1 MISISKLY
9 CGTITPGD
17 VLRYGRE
24 SAKSPADLLRFT
36 ADKKP
41 VVVWN
46 ISRRCNLRCIHC
58 YSDSDNQLYPG
69 ELSEEEGRKLVEDLA
84 EFGSPVLLFSGGEP
98 LMHPSLF
105 EWVRLASSKGM
116 RAVVSTNGTLLTKE
130 AVGELKDAGISYA
143 GVSIDGL
150 QETNDSFRGKKGAF
164 RASLDGIR
172 TCTELGVKA
181 GLRLTL
187 TKRNL
192 DDLEGIFELVEKENI
207 PRVCFYHL
215 VYSGRGGRLRDE
227 DISHEETRHAVDR
240 IMDWAMSCNSRGL
253 EKDILTV
260 DNHAD
265 GVYLYQRMLKE
276 GRDDAEQVRK
286 LLLWNGGNSSGIGIA
301 CIDNLGNVHADQF
314 WQDYSFGNVRQR
326 PFSDI
331 WTDTSDPVM
340 AKLKDRKRF
349 LKGKCGRC
357 RWIDICNGNFR
368 ARAIAVYGDPWME
381 DPACYLTE
389 EEISAQ
395 TTAAPRQ
402 E

>member
-1 MISISKLY
+1 LISISKLY

-24 SAKSPADLLRFT
+24 SAKSPSDLLRFT

-46 ISRRCNLRCIHC
+46 ISRRCNLKCIHC
-58 YSDSDNQLYPG
+58 YSDSDNKLYPG
-69 ELSEEEGRKLVEDLA
+69 ELSEEEGGKLIEDLA
-84 EFGSPVLLFSGGEP
+84 EFGAPVLLFSGGEP

-105 EWVRLASSKGM
+105 KWVRLASSKGI

-130 AVGELKDAGISYA
+130 SVGKLKDAGISYA

-150 QETNDSFRGKKGAF
+150 EETNDSFRGKKGAF
-164 RASLDGIR
+164 RASLEGIR
-172 TCTELGVKA
+172 NCTEAGVKA

-192 DDLEGIFELVEKENI
+192 NDLEGIFELVETETI

-227 DISHEETRHAVDR
+227 DISHEETRRAVDM
-240 IMDWAMSCNSRGL
+240 IMDWAMSCHKRGL

-265 GVYLYQRMLKE
+265 GVYLYQRMLKQ
-276 GRDDAEQVRK
+276 GRPDAEQVRE
-286 LLLWNGGNSSGIGIA
+286 LLLWNGGNSSGVGIA
-301 CIDNLGNVHADQF
+301 CVDNLGNVHADQF
-314 WQDYSFGNVRQR
+314 WQDHAFGNVRER
-326 PFSDI
+326 TFGDI
-331 WTDTSDPVM
+331 WTDTSNPIM

-349 LKGKCGRC
+349 LKGKCARC
-357 RWIDICNGNFR
+357 RWISLCNGNFR

-389 EEISAQ
+389 DEISTEPPAM
-395 TTAAPRQ
+395 
-402 E
+402 